1 MTCTR
6 YRSPGSRSG
15 AGNHPQWSGQGCV
28 TRRGNRGIL
37 VCAEQFE
44 VLQALT
50 AGQHVVGEMEDV
62 VGFEVG
68 QVTLEQ
74 VQLTVDGVG
83 QAQLPD
89 QDVQGAEAAGMQA
102 AVLVAN
108 LVMDV
113 VVAEQAA
120 VLFGPLPL

>member
-1 MTCTR
+1 
-6 YRSPGSRSG
+6 
-15 AGNHPQWSGQGCV
+15 
-28 TRRGNRGIL
+28 
-37 VCAEQFE
+37 
-44 VLQALT
+44 
-50 AGQHVVGEMEDV
+50 MEDV

-120 VLFGPLPL
+120 VLFGPLPLAEPQLDAALAIAEAPA